1 MWLFPRIAVAY
12 AVLSFGGITH
22 GYLIDPESCSGDY
35 QFVKDMVE
43 QAFNMA
49 RIAVASVNTV
59 PMDPDASSLLQQ
71 LFNVEGVTA
80 KGLIEGVFAPGPAN
94 NKGEKTGI
102 LTFQDEITGSVESL
116 GAGLNEVVIFCDRR
130 RLQTRIRD
138 PLHLYDRK
146 ANRAVSRG
154 NPCTSAFMYT
164 QTFRRHWDLIQICPW
179 FLQYA
184 KAKKYGTTKDISS
197 LRAFLAVKWLD
208 KLITKKFYTPLDLMS
223 LWDKCMLHEMMHT
236 KPGDSKDDSS
246 EWNGYGWKNC
256 KVLSTDPTLSKRN
269 ADSYA
274 VFGSALYWAK
284 AGSPIDENGNFIS
297 DPSAIQ
303 GNSRKRLESGRDE
316 YRAKIGERGNQVL
329 PLEEAR

>member
-1 MWLFPRIAVAY
+1 MWLLPRIAVAY
-12 AVLSFGGITH
+12 AILSFGGITH

-43 QAFNMA
+43 QALNMA

-59 PMDPDASSLLQQ
+59 PLDPDASRLLQQ
-71 LFNVEGVTA
+71 LFNVEGVVA

-94 NKGEKTGI
+94 NKGEKLGI
-102 LTFQDEITGSVESL
+102 LTFQDEITGSVESI
-116 GAGLNEVVIFCDRR
+116 GDAPNEVVIFCDRS
-130 RLQTRIRD
+130 RLEKRD
-138 PLHLYDRK
+138 RDRSHLYDNK
-146 ANRAVSRG
+146 VKRAVSNS

-164 QTFRRHWDLIQICPW
+164 QTFKDHWDLIQICPW

-184 KAKKYGTTKDISS
+184 KGKKYRTSKDISS
-197 LRAFLAVKWLD
+197 LRARLALIGVD
-208 KLITKKFYTPLDLMS
+208 KLITRTFYTPIDLMS

-236 KPGDSKDDSS
+236 KPGGSKDDVD
-246 EWNGYGWKNC
+246 EWFGYGWKNC
-256 KVLSTDPTLSKRN
+256 KALATGVESQRN

-274 VFGSALYWAK
+274 LFGSALYWAK

-303 GNSRKRLESGRDE
+303 DNSRKRLESRRKE